1 VRRAPGEPGLAVC
14 GVGHVGSPLRP
25 AARDRQDIGADRKG
39 NPALSSGATTEGHA
53 PATAARARA
62 PRAFG
67 LVFGLPMLI
76 WQLAFFAAPLLFLVV
91 MSFWVVVNF
100 RVTPDFSLY
109 NWAKL
114 LSAGYFWDI
123 YFRTCLYGFLAAAL
137 ASLLAFPCAYFLAFR
152 VSTNMRWLA
161 VFLLITPFFTS
172 YLVRTYT
179 WKVILTG
186 NGMVNAVFGFLG
198 LGPFPMVNNL
208 FGTMVGY
215 LTLVLPLV
223 ILLQLFSLAYV
234 DRNLVEAAH
243 NLGCSALRT
252 VFQIIIPSAKIGLV
266 LAAAFAFI
274 LAFGDYVGPTLLGGS
289 KPPTLSILI
298 LDVVKSGANWTEAS
312 VVAVMMAVT
321 LLVVCFAA
329 LIFAY
334 GRGGRRA

>member
-1 VRRAPGEPGLAVC
+1 M
-14 GVGHVGSPLRP
+14 
-25 AARDRQDIGADRKG
+25 
-39 NPALSSGATTEGHA
+39 SSGATGDRHV
-53 PATAARARA
+53 PATAGRAKR
-62 PRAFG
+62 PSGYG
-67 LVFGLPMLI
+67 LVFGLPMLV
-76 WQLAFFAAPLLFLVV
+76 WQLAFFAAPLAFLVV

-109 NWAKL
+109 NWVKL

-123 YFRTCLYGFLAAAL
+123 YFRTCLYGLLAAAV

-152 VSTNMRWLA
+152 TSVNMRWLA

-186 NGMVNAVFGFLG
+186 NGIVNAVFGFLG
-198 LGPFPMVNNL
+198 LGPFQMVNNL

-252 VFQIIIPSAKIGLV
+252 VFQVIIPSAKIGLV
-266 LAAAFAFI
+266 LAATFAFI

-298 LDVVKSGANWTEAS
+298 LDVVKSGANWPEAS

-321 LLVVCFAA
+321 LLVASFAA